1 MAVPSTFRQEFEG
14 WWDALEAEGQQTKNP
29 YAAMIAAMERLDAL
43 SPDAPERA
51 WIHEILLDWIGSADE
66 ARWHPAVSLLKRDR
80 VAGTPEAFRAAAAS
94 ATTESKRTYVESF
107 LEFADQLEGD
117 LSVPDAYREEFETW
131 WDGRPIQTD
140 ANTWLGES
148 RQELRGRLKGLAED
162 APERAWFEQLMIEWL
177 SSDDM
182 GRWLPALQY
191 LWDERREHA
200 ITPIRKAAYR
210 PRTDEKLEAVQV
222 FYVAADEIAEVAGYP
237 EEFDDPT
244 VYFTP
249 EVALP
254 PAAGARAWSG
264 LPPRVLE
271 NISLSS
277 RRDFEVRFDAY
288 AARGRRAQ
296 DPREADRKVGEWL
309 DEEQHE
315 GKQGRMIEV
324 LIDWLDSPDPW
335 RWHVALSQLGR
346 HRIRAAIEP
355 MLAAVEPP
363 NTVDKARW
371 APAFVL
377 VAAFIDG
384 SVKPSTFTG

>member
-1 MAVPSTFRQEFEG
+1 MAVPSTFRQEFEA
-14 WWDALEAEGQQTKNP
+14 WWDALDAEGQRTKNS
-29 YAAMIAAMERLDAL
+29 YRTLIATIERLDAL
-43 SPDAPERA
+43 SADAPERA
-51 WIHEILLDWIGSADE
+51 WIHEILLDWVASDDE
-66 ARWHPAVSLLKRDR
+66 RRWDPAVSLLKLEC
-80 VAGTPEAFRAAAAS
+80 APGAPEAFRAAAAS
-94 ATTESKRTYVESF
+94 ATTKRKRDEIDSF
-107 LEFADQLEGD
+107 LEFADELEGQ
-117 LSVPDAYREEFETW
+117 LSVPLAYREQFETW
-131 WDGRPIQTD
+131 WDARPIQTD

-148 RQELRGRLKGLAED
+148 KQDLRGRLEGLPQD

-177 SSDDM
+177 SSEDM

-191 LWDERREHA
+191 LWDERLEHA
-200 ITPIRKAAYR
+200 IAPIRQAAYR
-210 PRTDEKLEAVQV
+210 PYTDEKTEAVDV
-222 FYVAADEIAEVAGYP
+222 FYLAADEIAEVAGYP
-237 EEFDDPT
+237 EAFDDPT
-244 VYFTP
+244 AYYTP

-254 PAAGARAWSG
+254 RAAGARAWSG

-271 NISLSS
+271 SISLSS
-277 RRDFEVRFDAY
+277 RRDFEVRFEIY
-288 AARGRRAQ
+288 AARGRRAR
-296 DPREADRKVGEWL
+296 DPREADRTVGEWL

-315 GKQGRMIEV
+315 GKLGRMIEV

-363 NTVDKARW
+363 NTEDKARW

-384 SVKPSTFTG
+384 SVEPSTFTG